1 MTMTVVSE
9 IRQAVQD
16 SRDENAQHEQT
27 RQARQRSRRPASGA
41 LAVFLRSFSMM
52 SLAGVNMHSTLTML
66 GYQSEDE
73 PIRLAS
79 MEMAQEIAKGH
90 QLSKA
95 MSLHP
100 NVFSK
105 FQLSLIQVAERTGN
119 LDEILLKL
127 AEYEEKSSNTAR
139 KVKGALT
146 YPAFIFLVC
155 LTMLIF
161 APPFV
166 FSGIFPMLKSMGGSL
181 PWITRLVIGLS
192 ELVRNP
198 LFVVAL
204 AGLAYGV
211 GRFAID
217 RFTHPQKRLDTY
229 RRLLKIPVLGL
240 LLKSVA
246 VSRFC
251 RSLSVQ
257 LSAGGDIMDALALSG
272 QSSQNPIL
280 QEATPKAIAS
290 LRAGRALSRC
300 LKETEFFPEMVIHLL
315 RVGEE
320 TGEVS
325 DMLRISANW
334 YDDEIDQRIETLASC
349 VEPLVMLIMGACVGV
364 VVIALLLPM
373 MNLVSAM

>member
-1 MTMTVVSE
+1 
-9 IRQAVQD
+9 
-16 SRDENAQHEQT
+16 
-27 RQARQRSRRPASGA
+27 
-41 LAVFLRSFSMM
+41 
-52 SLAGVNMHSTLTML
+52 
-66 GYQSEDE
+66 
-73 PIRLAS
+73 
-79 MEMAQEIAKGH
+79 
-90 QLSKA
+90 

-105 FQLSLIQVAERTGN
+105 FQLSMIQVAERTGN
-119 LDEILLKL
+119 LDEILLKM
-127 AEYEEKSSNTAR
+127 AEYEEKSTGLTR

-146 YPAFIFLVC
+146 YPACIFLIC

-198 LFVVAL
+198 LFVVTL
-204 AGLAYGV
+204 AALAYGT
-211 GRFAID
+211 GHWLID

-229 RRLLKIPVLGL
+229 RRLLKVPVLGML
-240 LLKSVA
+240 LRSVA

-257 LSAGGDIMDALALSG
+257 LSAGGEIVEALSLSG
-272 QSSQNPIL
+272 QSAQNPVL
-280 QEATPKAIAS
+280 LEAIPKAVAS

-300 LKETEFFPEMVIHLL
+300 LKDTEFFPEMVLHLL

-320 TGEVS
+320 SGEVP

-334 YDDEIDQRIETLASC
+334 FDEEVDQRIETLASC
-349 VEPLVMLIMGACVGV
+349 IEPLVMLIMGACVGV
-364 VVIALLLPM
+364 VVIALLMPM
-373 MNLVSAM
+373 MNLVSSL

>member
-1 MTMTVVSE
+1 MTMTVIGE

-16 SRDENAQHEQT
+16 SHEENASHERT
-27 RQARQRSRRPASGA
+27 RQARLRGKRPAPGA

-52 SLAGVNMHSTLTML
+52 SLAGVNMHNTLTLL

-73 PIRLAS
+73 PVRLAS

-90 QLSKA
+90 RLSKA

-100 NVFSK
+100 NVFTK

-127 AEYEEKSSNTAR
+127 ADYEEKSSNTAR
-139 KVKGALT
+139 KVKAALT
-146 YPAFIFLVC
+146 YPAFIFLIC
-155 LTMLIF
+155 LIMLVF
-161 APPFV
+161 APPFI
-166 FSGIFPMLKSMGGSL
+166 FSGIFPMLKSMGGTL
-181 PWITRLVIGLS
+181 PWITRVVIALS

-198 LFVVAL
+198 FFVMAL
-204 AGLAYGV
+204 AGLAYAF

-217 RFTHPQKRLDTY
+217 RFTHPQKRLETY
-229 RRLLKIPVLGL
+229 RRLLKIPVLGIL
-240 LLKSVA
+240 LRTVA

-257 LSAGGDIMDALALSG
+257 LSAGGDIMEALALAG

-280 QEATPKAIAS
+280 QEATPKAIAT
-290 LRAGRALSRC
+290 LRAGKPLSRC
-300 LKETEFFPEMVIHLL
+300 LKESEFFPDMVIHLL

-320 TGEVS
+320 TGEVAE
-325 DMLRISANW
+325 MLRICANW
-334 YDDEIDQRIETLASC
+334 YDDEVDSKIETFASC
-349 VEPLVMLIMGACVGV
+349 IEPLVMLVMGACVGV

-373 MNLVSAM
+373 MKLVSAM